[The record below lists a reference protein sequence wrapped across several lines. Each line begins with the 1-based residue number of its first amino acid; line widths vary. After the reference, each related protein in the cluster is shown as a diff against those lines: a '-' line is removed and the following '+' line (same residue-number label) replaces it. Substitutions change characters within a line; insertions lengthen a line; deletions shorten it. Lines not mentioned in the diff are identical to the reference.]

1 MEKLLNPY
9 EKQYMKMAMLKHEE
23 TFKQQV
29 YELHRLYQVQK
40 ILMKNMK
47 INEGNNFPP
56 YYSKLRV
63 AEKLFPNNVSSGL
76 GTFIRRVD
84 HDLDQPA
91 NFPGGGESGD
101 NNIEIKEDESEIK
114 LTLGPSCYGG
124 DLMRMNKKKKKN
136 YWPEIMDENLNSGR
150 RSLSSSSTGSN
161 NNNHNNL
168 EEQERQ
174 ERLMKHQK
182 QKQPWLQAL
191 TLNVI

>member
-1 MEKLLNPY
+1 MEKLLNPS

-40 ILMKNMK
+40 ILMKNMQVNND
-47 INEGNNFPP
+47 INP
-56 YYSKLRV
+56 KLG
-63 AEKLFPNNVSSGL
+63 S
-76 GTFIRRVD
+76 FIRRVD
-84 HDLDQPA
+84 RPE
-91 NFPGGGESGD
+91 NFPGGEEAGGND
-101 NNIEIKEDESEIK
+101 IEIMDESEIE

-136 YWPEIMDENLNSGR
+136 SSLEMIDGNLNSGR
-150 RSLSSSSTGSN
+150 RSFSSSSTGSSN
-161 NNNHNNL
+161 NNQNNL
-168 EEQERQ
+168 EDQVRQ

>member
-9 EKQYMKMAMLKHEE
+9 DKQYMKMAMLKHEE

-47 INEGNNFPP
+47 INK
-56 YYSKLRV
+56 S
-63 AEKLFPNNVSSGL
+63 NNVNSGF
-76 GTFIRRVD
+76 GSFIRRVD
-84 HDLDQPA
+84 NEVELSRPG
-91 NFPGGGESGD
+91 NFPGGGESGG
-101 NNIEIKEDESEIK
+101 NIIEIMDESEIE
-114 LTLGPSCYGG
+114 LTLGPSCYSGDG
-124 DLMRMNKKKKKN
+124 DLTRRNKKKKKN
-136 YWPEIMDENLNSGR
+136 SLPEMMDGNLNSSR
-150 RSLSSSSTGSN
+150 RSFSSSSTGSSN
-161 NNNHNNL
+161 NNNNNL
-168 EEQERQ
+168 EEQVRQ

>member
-1 MEKLLNPY
+1 MEKILNPY
-9 EKQYMKMAMLKHEE
+9 EKQFMKMAMLKHEE

-40 ILMKNMK
+40 ILMKNMQ
-47 INEGNNFPP
+47 INEG
-56 YYSKLRV
+56 S
-63 AEKLFPNNVSSGL
+63 NVSSGL

-84 HDLDQPA
+84 QDIDQPA
-91 NFPGGGESGD
+91 NFPGGEDSGG
-101 NNIEIKEDESEIK
+101 NNKIMDESEIE

-124 DLMRMNKKKKKN
+124 DLMRMNKKMKN
-136 YWPEIMDENLNSGR
+136 NSWPEIMDENLNSGS
-150 RSLSSSSTGSN
+150 RSFSSSSTGSS
-161 NNNHNNL
+161 NNNHSNL

-182 QKQPWLQAL
+182 QKQQWLQAL

>member
-47 INEGNNFPP
+47 INKGNHVTPGP
-56 YYSKLRV
+56 
-63 AEKLFPNNVSSGL
+63 

-84 HDLDQPA
+84 HEIDRPV
-91 NFPGGGESGD
+91 NFPARGESGGND
-101 NNIEIKEDESEIK
+101 IEIMDESEIE
-114 LTLGPSCYGG
+114 LTLGPSCYSG
-124 DLMRMNKKKKKN
+124 DLMRMNKKKKN
-136 YWPEIMDENLNSGR
+136 SSPEVMGRNLNSGR
-150 RSLSSSSTGSN
+150 RSFSSSSTGSS
-161 NNNHNNL
+161 NNNHNNI
-168 EEQERQ
+168 EEQLSQ
-174 ERLMKHQK
+174 ERLTKHQK

>member
-1 MEKLLNPY
+1 MEKLLKPY

-40 ILMKNMK
+40 ILMKNMQ
-47 INEGNNFPP
+47 INKGNDVN
-56 YYSKLRV
+56 
-63 AEKLFPNNVSSGL
+63 SGL

-84 HDLDQPA
+84 LESDRPA
-91 NFPGGGESGD
+91 NFPGGGESGG
-101 NNIEIKEDESEIK
+101 NNIEIMDESEIE

-136 YWPEIMDENLNSGR
+136 SSQEMMDGNLNSGR
-150 RSLSSSSTGSN
+150 RSFSSSSTGSS

-168 EEQERQ
+168 EEQVRQ

>member
-1 MEKLLNPY
+1 MVF
-9 EKQYMKMAMLKHEE
+9 MH
-23 TFKQQV
+23 FQV

-47 INEGNNFPP
+47 INNKGNN
-56 YYSKLRV
+56 V
-63 AEKLFPNNVSSGL
+63 NSGL

-84 HDLDQPA
+84 HEIDRPA
-91 NFPGGGESGD
+91 KFSGGGESGG
-101 NNIEIKEDESEIK
+101 NNIEIMDESEIE

-124 DLMRMNKKKKKN
+124 ELMRMNKKKKKN
-136 YWPEIMDENLNSGR
+136 SSPEMMDGHLNSGR
-150 RSLSSSSTGSN
+150 RSFSSSSTGSSN
-161 NNNHNNL
+161 NNNL
-168 EEQERQ
+168 EEQVRQ

>member
-1 MEKLLNPY
+1 MEKLLNPH
-9 EKQYMKMAMLKHEE
+9 EQQYMKMAMLKHEE

-40 ILMKNMK
+40 ILMKNMQ
-47 INEGNNFPP
+47 INEGNNI
-56 YYSKLRV
+56 
-63 AEKLFPNNVSSGL
+63 SSEL

-84 HDLDQPA
+84 HDIDQPV
-91 NFPGGGESGD
+91 NFPGGGESGG
-101 NNIEIKEDESEIK
+101 NNIEIMDESEIE

-124 DLMRMNKKKKKN
+124 DLMRLNKKKKKN
-136 YWPEIMDENLNSGR
+136 SWPEIMDENFNSGH
-150 RSLSSSSTGSN
+150 RSFSSSSTGSSN
-161 NNNHNNL
+161 NNLNNL
-168 EEQERQ
+168 EEQ

>member
-9 EKQYMKMAMLKHEE
+9 DKQYMKMAMLKHEE

-29 YELHRLYQVQK
+29 YELHRLYEVQK

-47 INEGNNFPP
+47 INK
-56 YYSKLRV
+56 S
-63 AEKLFPNNVSSGL
+63 NNVNSGF

-84 HDLDQPA
+84 NDVEMSRPA
-91 NFPGGGESGD
+91 NFPGGGESGG
-101 NNIEIKEDESEIK
+101 NSIEIMDESEIE
-114 LTLGPSCYGG
+114 LTLGPSCYSGDG
-124 DLMRMNKKKKKN
+124 DLMRTNTKKKKKN
-136 YWPEIMDENLNSGR
+136 SLPEMMDGNLNSSR
-150 RSLSSSSTGSN
+150 RSLSSSSTGSSN
-161 NNNHNNL
+161 NNNNNL
-168 EEQERQ
+168 EEQVRQ

>member
-1 MEKLLNPY
+1 MEKLLNPS

-40 ILMKNMK
+40 ILMKNMQVNK
-47 INEGNNFPP
+47 GNDVN
-56 YYSKLRV
+56 
-63 AEKLFPNNVSSGL
+63 SGL
-76 GTFIRRVD
+76 GSFIRRVD
-84 HDLDQPA
+84 RPA
-91 NFPGGGESGD
+91 NFPDGGEAGGND
-101 NNIEIKEDESEIK
+101 IDIMDESGIE

-124 DLMRMNKKKKKN
+124 DLMRMNKKKRN
-136 YWPEIMDENLNSGR
+136 NSSLEMMDGNLNSGR
-150 RSLSSSSTGSN
+150 RSFSSSSTGSS

-168 EEQERQ
+168 EEQVRQ

>member
-9 EKQYMKMAMLKHEE
+9 DKQCMKMAMLKHEE

-40 ILMKNMK
+40 ILMKNME
-47 INEGNNFPP
+47 INKFTTKNNH
-56 YYSKLRV
+56 V
-63 AEKLFPNNVSSGL
+63 NSGL

-84 HDLDQPA
+84 HEIDRPA
-91 NFPGGGESGD
+91 NFSGG
-101 NNIEIKEDESEIK
+101 NNIEIMDESEIE

-124 DLMRMNKKKKKN
+124 DELMRMNKKKKKN
-136 YWPEIMDENLNSGR
+136 SLPEMMDGNLNSGR
-150 RSLSSSSTGSN
+150 RSFSSSSTGSSN
-161 NNNHNNL
+161 NNNNNL
-168 EEQERQ
+168 EEQVRQ
-174 ERLMKHQK
+174 ERMMKH

>member
-47 INEGNNFPP
+47 INEGNNVG
-56 YYSKLRV
+56 K
-63 AEKLFPNNVSSGL
+63 NSGL